1 MCVCVCVCVCKPAYE
16 HTHLF
21 HTHAASQSESKT
33 LSDNVS
39 SLLSQLEAEKASH
52 QDSMSKLQR
61 EAEEGGRQVTRLQQ
75 QLDMC
80 KKELGQCLHQV
91 EGEMSLF
98 RKEEEGYKQQVRGI
112 EKRRLGS
119 TEE

>member
-1 MCVCVCVCVCKPAYE
+1 
-16 HTHLF
+16 
-21 HTHAASQSESKT
+21 
-33 LSDNVS
+33 
-39 SLLSQLEAEKASH
+39 
-52 QDSMSKLQR
+52 MSKLQR

-98 RKEEEGYKQQVRGI
+98 RKEEEGYKQQVRAGEGNREEEI
-112 EKRRLGS
+112 GEHRRVRDGRGG
-119 TEE
+119 EEIM